1 MSGRSLLRSK
11 NGRGFTL
18 VELLVVIAIIGILI
32 ALLLP
37 AVQAAREAARRSAC
51 GNNMKQLGL
60 AIHNYHDTY
69 NAMPYLSVQAAVT
82 GTQASQNE
90 FVSGLIGLLPF
101 VEQSALYDQITHT
114 TTIGGVTYP
123 PYQSYFSRT
132 TAYLPWLAM
141 IPSYLCPSDPGAAER
156 GNLGFGRT
164 SYCFSVGDWTPSVWV
179 STTRGPFA
187 CRKTFNFRSV
197 TDGLSNTIAMG
208 ERCLGTAG
216 GQRVKGGGVANQATA
231 VTTDPTTNSPIVC
244 MGTWG
249 TGGMYKAG
257 LTYSAYRGGELY
269 WAGFPSTVMIN
280 TILPPNGPTC
290 LRVADGAEHMLVPP
304 TSWHPGGVMVLW
316 CDGAVS
322 FMSDTV
328 NTGNLA
334 LPSVVT
340 GPSNYGVWGGLGSKD
355 GMETVQAP

>member
-1 MSGRSLLRSK
+1 MSGISLLRSK
-11 NGRGFTL
+11 KGRGFTL

-82 GTQASQNE
+82 GTQASTHE
-90 FVSGLIGLLPF
+90 FVSGLVGLLPF

-132 TAYLPWLAM
+132 TKYLPWLAM
-141 IPSYLCPSDPGAAER
+141 IPSYLCPSDPKAAER
-156 GNLGFGRT
+156 GTLGYGVN
-164 SYCFSVGDWTPSVWV
+164 SYCFSVGDWTPRVYENTS
-179 STTRGPFA
+179 RGAFA
-187 CRKTFNFRSV
+187 CRKTYNFRAI

-208 ERCLGTAG
+208 ERCLGTEG

-231 VTTDPTTNSPIVC
+231 VSTAPTLNSPIVC
-244 MGTWG
+244 MGTLAP
-249 TGGMYKAG
+249 AG
-257 LTYSAYRGGELY
+257 CIR
-269 WAGFPSTVMIN
+269 
-280 TILPPNGPTC
+280 
-290 LRVADGAEHMLVPP
+290 
-304 TSWHPGGVMVLW
+304 PG
-316 CDGAVS
+316 
-322 FMSDTV
+322 
-328 NTGNLA
+328 
-334 LPSVVT
+334 
-340 GPSNYGVWGGLGSKD
+340 
-355 GMETVQAP
+355 